1 MEIANIMCS
10 KKDAILIFYSEV
22 SSSLIPVVGTP
33 ESEVETYKRRVRGG
47 GRRVESNFLKW
58 AFRGIDMGSPLPLHH
73 LLWCDN
79 RWGGGNL
86 PLFYLIF

>member
-47 GRRVESNFLKW
+47 EGGRKQFFKVGLSRYRHRIAAPSAPPPVVQQ
-58 AFRGIDMGSPLPLHH
+58 
-73 LLWCDN
+73 
-79 RWGGGNL
+79 
-86 PLFYLIF
+86 